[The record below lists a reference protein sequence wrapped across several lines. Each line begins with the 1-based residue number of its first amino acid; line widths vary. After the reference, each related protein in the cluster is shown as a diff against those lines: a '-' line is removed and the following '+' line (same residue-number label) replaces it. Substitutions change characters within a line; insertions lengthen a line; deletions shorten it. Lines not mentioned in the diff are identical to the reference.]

1 MYYRVLGK
9 AKEARIPFVI
19 HLDLTYRCH
28 QRCLHCY
35 LPEAWRRGQ
44 SPGPE
49 LTTSQVKRV
58 LDQLA
63 EAGTF
68 LLSLS
73 GGEVF
78 LRPDLLPILEYARAK
93 NFSISLMT
101 TGTLGVNRDT
111 LRFLQE
117 LGLNGLLLTL
127 FSLNPAVHDHLTGMP
142 GSWAVLQDTIREAR
156 AAGLLVVFN
165 CVAMRPNVGEVKAI
179 KNFAQQEGI
188 PVRLDAKLTPR
199 WDGAPHRPGLAL
211 TPEEQ
216 KNLYKEVDLKSN
228 EPRERVTTGWGPDVR
243 GCGAGEYLGY
253 ITPSGDL
260 WPCIEIPMVCGRLLE
275 KSSFRELWETSPRL
289 QEVREVQERLVDDQ
303 RLCDPD
309 TRDMLL
315 NINLIKYQEGGKS

>member
-1 MYYRVLGK
+1 MLYRVLGK
-9 AKEARIPFVI
+9 AKEARIPFCA

-49 LTTSQVKRV
+49 LTTVQVKRT

-63 EAGTF
+63 EASSF
-68 LLSLS
+68 LLTLS

-78 LRPDLLPILEYARAK
+78 LRPDLLPILEYARAQ

-111 LRFLQE
+111 LRFLRE

-127 FSLNPAVHDHLTGMP
+127 FSLNPAVHDGLTGIP
-142 GSWAVLQDTIREAR
+142 GSWALLQDTIREAR
-156 AAGLLVVFN
+156 AAGLPVVFN
-165 CVAMRPNVGEVKAI
+165 CVAMQPNVGDVQAI
-179 KNFAQQEGI
+179 RDFAQQEGI
-188 PVRLDAKLTPR
+188 ALRLDARLTRR
-199 WDGAPHRPGLAL
+199 WDGSPHRPGLAL

-216 KNLYKEVDLKSN
+216 ENLYKDVGLKSD
-228 EPRERVTTGWGPDVR
+228 EHRERATTGWDPDIH

-260 WPCIEIPMVCGRLLE
+260 WPCIEIPVSCGKLLE
-275 KSSFRELWETSPRL
+275 RSSFRDLWETSPRL
-289 QEVREVQERLVDDQ
+289 QEVREVQERLAVGQ
-303 RLCDPD
+303 RLCDPSI
-309 TRDMLL
+309 RDMLL
-315 NINLIKYQEGGKS
+315 NINLTKCQEGGK